1 MLTVLKSTPSRG
13 QPAVCPFQS
22 SQDAVTSEA
31 PPVHQK
37 ALALSHFFQGTMF
50 TIPGEPLPTDHKV
63 DTWGELRASCV
74 YHPDRS
80 VSVFY
85 WKGYVHA
92 CPQSISLVA
101 LPCWTPC
108 LYDPLIPHLSNLP
121 TGKLHTPKIDMTTA
135 QDHGREHSHPWA
147 AQCTGS
153 HPTAPLGHG
162 DNTAEN

>member
-63 DTWGELRASCV
+63 GTWSELRASCLPPRLKRFCILLERLCPCMSTEHQFGGLALLEPLPMTPSFHIFQTSQQESFTLRRYDHSPRPWKRTQPSLGCTV
-74 YHPDRS
+74 YR
-80 VSVFY
+80 
-85 WKGYVHA
+85 
-92 CPQSISLVA
+92 L
-101 LPCWTPC
+101 TPNC
-108 LYDPLIPHLSNLP
+108 SFR
-121 TGKLHTPKIDMTTA
+121 TWCTT
-135 QDHGREHSHPWA
+135 EH
-147 AQCTGS
+147 
-153 HPTAPLGHG
+153 
-162 DNTAEN
+162 